1 MPRPTAAQLAYGSAT
16 VVCSTVVILLV
27 SGLTSGAGVVVTGI
41 AALAL
46 GLLVTLVVPG
56 SGRAGAAARSAAT
69 TGSARAEAPAARVRR
84 GGETRV
90 QPSLR
95 R

>member
-16 VVCSTVVILLV
+16 VVCSTVVMLLV
-27 SGLTSGAGVVVTGI
+27 SGATAGAGVVVTGI

-46 GLLVTLVVPG
+46 GLLVALTVPAR
-56 SGRAGAAARSAAT
+56 GRTKAARPAAASE
-69 TGSARAEAPAARVRR
+69 SARAGAPAARVRG
-84 GGETRV
+84 GGEARV
-90 QPSLR
+90 QPSMR